1 MVSHDLLVEHLDF
14 LDVLSE
20 SVNFLLVFNVF
31 LALMFL
37 KGTLFVSETQK
48 SGFKGTFL
56 MADLLVELI
65 CLVED
70 LACSFIW

>member
-37 KGTLFVSETQK
+37 KGTLFVSETQE